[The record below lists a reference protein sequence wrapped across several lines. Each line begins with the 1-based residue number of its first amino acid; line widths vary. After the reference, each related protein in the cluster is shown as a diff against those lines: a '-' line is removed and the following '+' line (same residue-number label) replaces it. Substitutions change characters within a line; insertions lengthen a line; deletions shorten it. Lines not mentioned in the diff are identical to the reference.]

1 MFGSLKVPKFKFFP
15 EDWTPDQK
23 ILDWAKAKGVSEKQV
38 MEQLEEIKL
47 HEFQPMRSCARRTFQ
62 KWINNGIRWGHI
74 VPSVTPQYRKPE
86 DLSDTERERDKQLF
100 EEQMKKFGVEV

>member
-1 MFGSLKVPKFKFFP
+1 MPKFRFFP

-62 KWINNGIRWGHI
+62 RWINNGIRWGHI
-74 VPSVTPQYRKPE
+74 VPSVTREYRQPE
-86 DLSDTERERDKQLF
+86 ALSNEQREQDNEKF
-100 EEQMKKFGVEV
+100 KEQMAKWGVEV

>member
-1 MFGSLKVPKFKFFP
+1 MPKFKFFP

-62 KWINNGIRWGHI
+62 RWINNGIRWGHI
-74 VPSVTPQYRKPE
+74 VPTVTREYRQPHEPSEQEK
-86 DLSDTERERDKQLF
+86 ERDLDLFKKQMA
-100 EEQMKKFGVEV
+100 EYGVEV